1 MGRLINVFECGIPRS
16 SCIKWGG
23 SVCTTTNKNIP
34 KQMQFLQGI
43 VGVTAM
49 LASAASAAAP
59 KAQQKNAG
67 RALKAQQVAAKQGEL
82 PLPSLP
88 IPSLPIPS
96 LPIPLPSLP
105 IPIPS
110 LPRPI
115 IPLNL
120 QQILD
125 GIRNQLIRFPLAK
138 TPKAR
143 HAAEAVCNE
152 SYGGFVVVSSNNTNL
167 YQGDAVCAQYGFQ
180 WAVVEED
187 NVENLQETLGACNA
201 QYASIKSFGGFEGE
215 TCQVTF
221 AGQEFYADLPERIC
235 STTNLLYV
243 CQEIPV
249 ATTTS
254 TRFTTV
260 QTTTVTKKV
269 TDVVHPPCPSCKLN
283 TCKFHKNNIHL
294 IKEPLP
300 YHQARC
306 ACEELGM
313 ELADLDIFNFLDATD
328 VEFQCAGAFK
338 KAWINSW
345 NGDHYNHTCL
355 ALSTGVMAPG
365 GSINHPESCHIRLP
379 VLCKAD
385 PCWRQCQPCEG
396 PKPCHPCPPQCQHG
410 HHRKPCES
418 SEDETCWHH
427 RKPERCPCWS
437 SSSSSSSCS
446 SSSSSSS
453 SKCPCAPRCSDSSR
467 SHHHRGPRGP
477 RGPRVLAEQPQQKK
491 TAEKSPKPKVD
502 FSKKTKEN
510 YNVCPKRHGD
520 IHFIKTETSWE
531 EAHHACKC
539 HGWNLLD
546 VNWENIIDFVE
557 TAYDC
562 NFNGPVWVRS
572 WFGFKG
578 GDCRASIPYLEN
590 APESKKKGQSPYW
603 WSGLFLMDPI
613 CEQGTLFVACQ
624 EQRKQPATTTGPVE
638 ISTSYTSTTTTVPRT
653 STTVRT
659 VTTTIT
665 LLGK

>member
-1 MGRLINVFECGIPRS
+1 
-16 SCIKWGG
+16 
-23 SVCTTTNKNIP
+23 
-34 KQMQFLQGI
+34 MQFLLKGI
-43 VGVTAM
+43 VSAVAVLATS
-49 LASAASAAAP
+49 ASAGAAP
-59 KAQQKNAG
+59 KVNQAQQKPPAV
-67 RALKAQQVAAKQGEL
+67 AQQKQPAVAAPKVQQVSVAPKGGR
-82 PLPSLP
+82 PRPR
-88 IPSLPIPS
+88 
-96 LPIPLPSLP
+96 IPLHVQEL
-105 IPIPS
+105 
-110 LPRPI
+110 
-115 IPLNL
+115 L
-120 QQILD
+120 QGL
-125 GIRNQLIRFPLAK
+125 RNQTVNFPDPKKAK
-138 TPKAR
+138 SPKAK
-143 HAAEAVCNE
+143 HEEAVCIE
-152 SYGGFVVVSSNNTNL
+152 SYGGFVIVSANNTNL

-187 NVENLQETLGACNA
+187 NVANLQETMEACNTS
-201 QYASIKSFGGFEGE
+201 YASIKSFGGYEGE
-215 TCQVTF
+215 TCQWTY
-221 AGQEFYADLPERIC
+221 AGEEFYADMPPQFCASNSQLF
-235 STTNLLYV
+235 V

-249 ATTTS
+249 ATTTA

-283 TCKFHKNNIHL
+283 TCKFHKNSIHL

-365 GSINHPESCHIRLP
+365 GSINVPESCHIRLP

-453 SKCPCAPRCSDSSR
+453 SKCPCAPRCSDSSH
-467 SHHHRGPRGP
+467 SHHRGPRGP

-491 TAEKSPKPKVD
+491 TVEQSPKPKVD
-502 FSKKTKEN
+502 FSKKSKDN

-520 IHFIKTETSWE
+520 IHFVKSRTSYE

-546 VNWENIIDFVE
+546 VTERNIGELAELAYKCEVE
-557 TAYDC
+557 GA
-562 NFNGPVWVRS
+562 VWIRS

-578 GDCRASIPYLEN
+578 GECRAALPWGLLANMNNN
-590 APESKKKGQSPYW
+590 AKSAKQSSWPHWFSAIFVVNEEECQSEIY
-603 WSGLFLMDPI
+603 
-613 CEQGTLFVACQ
+613 VACQ
-624 EQRKQPATTTGPVE
+624 EDRKRPATTTGPVE